1 MKLFKFSVIYCLLFV
16 PLLICAQQ
24 HHFIYLQTEGKQ
36 PFYVRM
42 DKKTLSSSVS
52 GYLIIPRLTDGEL
65 SFSVGFPKSENAE
78 QVFHCRMEGKDA
90 GYIIKNFGEKGWGL
104 FNLQTLNVVMAGT
117 RVEKT
122 EIAATEKTD
131 EFATMLSG
139 AVNDPSIKRS
149 APGEPAKKS
158 PVESETSSDKNK
170 PVQDKE
176 PEIKKQ
182 FSRNIREGWEA
193 AYTER
198 NKDGSI
204 STIEIMIPVVEEPLE
219 TALQEQMPRSNT
231 RQAQS
236 AQEPVNQQSSMDTT
250 GAKDNSPTTENPGK
264 IADKE
269 KFLPVEMPVA
279 VQPVLESTETKKD
292 SVKMINSN
300 CKSLASEEDFLK
312 LRKKMAAEDAEDGM
326 INVAQKFFRSRC
338 YSTEQI
344 KNLSFL
350 FLHDA
355 GKYRFFDLAYGF
367 VYDSS
372 SYGLLESQLTDSYY
386 ISRFKAMVRH

>member
-1 MKLFKFSVIYCLLFV
+1 MKLFKFSVIYFLVFV
-16 PLLICAQQ
+16 PLFICAQQ

-36 PFYVRM
+36 PFYVRL

-65 SFSVGFPKSENAE
+65 SFSVGFPKSDNSE
-78 QVFHCRMEGKDA
+78 QVFHCRIEGKDA

-122 EIAATEKTD
+122 ETAATEKTD

-139 AVNDPSIKRS
+139 VVNDPSIKRNNS
-149 APGEPAKKS
+149 GEPGRKA
-158 PVESETSSDKNK
+158 PVESETSSDKK
-170 PVQDKE
+170 LPMQDTE

-182 FSRNIREGWEA
+182 FSRKIKEGWEA

-204 STIEIMIPVVEEPLE
+204 NTIEIMIPVEEKPVKIDSPE
-219 TALQEQMPRSNT
+219 HMRSSNTQQEQSV
-231 RQAQS
+231 
-236 AQEPVNQQSSMDTT
+236 QEPVNQQLTPDVT
-250 GAKDNSPTTENPGK
+250 GSKDKSPATEPPGK
-264 IADKE
+264 TVDQE

-279 VQPVLESTETKKD
+279 VQPVLESAEVKND
-292 SVKMINSN
+292 SVKMINSD
-300 CKSLASEEDFLK
+300 CKSLASEEDFLR

-326 INVAQKFFRSRC
+326 INVAQKFFRSKC

-355 GKYRFFDLAYGF
+355 GKYRFLDLAYRF

-372 SYGLLESQLTDSYY
+372 NYGMLENQLTDSYY